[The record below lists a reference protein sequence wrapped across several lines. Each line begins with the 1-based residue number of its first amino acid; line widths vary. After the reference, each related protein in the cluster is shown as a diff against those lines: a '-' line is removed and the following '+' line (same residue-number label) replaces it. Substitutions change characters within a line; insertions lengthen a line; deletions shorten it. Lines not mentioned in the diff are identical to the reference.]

1 MTESTFENSTI
12 TGNNVKAGQTAYQKY
27 FDNSTGK
34 WERISGSGAPTIQGL
49 FSRTGSSNEATL
61 LDANCWCDLA
71 LAANESVTGSWTD
84 ILDYGSMY
92 ALIQPTETGSL
103 YFQHSMDGITVDR
116 TFPFSVTSEGAYYTF
131 APRGKYMRV
140 IYTNDGQPT
149 VLRLQVWGGKYANP
163 NYAQPAGTPMTDIS
177 VIQPVKAIIAGRT
190 TAAGKTYVDVK
201 VNPSGALSVEATVV
215 DSSVGVT
222 GSLTSV
228 TNVPNVRI
236 TGSTITQPISGSI
249 SIINTGS
256 ILICDISGSTA
267 IPVALVSDSIQNR
280 LFVTT
285 MPYTYDIAEG
295 NISGHS
301 QYTKLG
307 ILTPLGVTSEVDLW
321 TQGGKYVFPTNSGS
335 MLLQSTSIND
345 KTGSVGVQT
354 VRISYLDINF
364 VSKTEILSMN
374 GTTPVP
380 TTNTDIY
387 RVNAIRAAT
396 IGSSGSAIGTITLSG
411 STSAT
416 VYRAISIGY
425 TRGRSL
431 IYSVPTGSTLYL
443 TDMHLSS
450 VNNQAGH
457 YTRYILRA
465 NYDDQINSKINFFQP
480 YGEILLQD
488 QALAVTFTSPIRVP
502 TTCDLV
508 MSVQGDNSGNQVT
521 GVLRGWLET

>member
-34 WERISGSGAPTIQGL
+34 WERISGSGAPTIQAL
-49 FSRTGSSNEATL
+49 VSRTGSSNEGILIDDNSWTNL
-61 LDANCWCDLA
+61 S
-71 LAANESVTGSWTD
+71 LAANESVTGSWHN
-84 ILDYGSMY
+84 ILDYGTMSC
-92 ALIQPTETGSL
+92 LIQPTESGSA
-103 YFQHSMDGITVDR
+103 YFQHSIDGTTIDR
-116 TFPFSVTSEGAYYTF
+116 TFPFSVTSDGFFCMF
-131 APRGKYMRV
+131 APRGKYMRI
-140 IYTNDGQPT
+140 IYTNDGAPT
-149 VLRLQVWGGKYANP
+149 VLRLQTFGAKYSNP
-163 NYAQPAGTPMTDIS
+163 NYSMPAGTPLTDIS
-177 VIQPVKAIIAGRT
+177 VITPVKALIAGRT
-190 TAAGKTYVDVK
+190 TAAGKTYIDVK
-201 VNPSGALSVEATVV
+201 VNPSGALTVESTIA
-215 DSSVGVT
+215 GGFLGIT

-228 TNVPNVRI
+228 TNNPNIRI
-236 TGSTITQPISGSI
+236 TGSTITQSVSGSV
-249 SIINTGS
+249 SIVNTGS
-256 ILICDISGSTA
+256 ILICGTSGSTP
-267 IPVALVSDSIQNR
+267 IPVALISDSTQNR

-295 NISGHS
+295 NIPNHS

-307 ILTPLGVTSEVDLW
+307 VLTPIGVTSEVDLW

-335 MLLQSTSIND
+335 MLLQSTSTND

-354 VRISYLDINF
+354 LRIGYLDINF
-364 VSKTEILSMN
+364 VSKTETMSLN

-380 TTNTDIY
+380 TVNKDIY
-387 RVNAIRAAT
+387 RVNSIRAVTVGA
-396 IGSSGSAIGTITLSG
+396 SGSAIGTITLSG

-416 VYRAISIGY
+416 IYRAISIGY
-425 TRGRSL
+425 TRGRGL
-431 IYSVPTGSTLYL
+431 VYSVPTGSTLYL

-450 VNNQAGH
+450 VNTQAGH
-457 YTRYILRA
+457 FTRFILRA

-508 MSVQGDNSGNQVT
+508 MSIQGDNAGNQVT
-521 GVLRGWLET
+521 GVLRGWSET